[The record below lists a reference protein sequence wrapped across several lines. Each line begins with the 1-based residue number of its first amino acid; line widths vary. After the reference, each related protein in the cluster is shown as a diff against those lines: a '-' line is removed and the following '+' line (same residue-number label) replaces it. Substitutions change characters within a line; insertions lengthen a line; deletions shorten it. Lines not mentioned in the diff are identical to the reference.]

1 MKKRRFKDSP
11 DDVYNDLM
19 DAIIEDISNG
29 SVTLSDAIQNAID
42 DRLDAESVEELAEKY
57 LDGTE
62 LLDLFY
68 DSLVDDLT
76 SDIQLDFNTTQSV
89 NLDNGDTI
97 ECNIEGDEMTDFDFN
112 VSVTYDFDYTLEDN
126 LETFKNEY
134 QSYLDENKKKQVKY
148 HLFFFY

>member
-134 QSYLDENKKKQVKY
+134 QSYLDENK
-148 HLFFFY
+148 

>member
-29 SVTLSDAIQNAID
+29 SITLSNPIQNAID
-42 DRLDAESVEELAEKY
+42 YRLDAESVEELAEKY
-57 LDGTE
+57 LDCTE

-134 QSYLDENKKKQVKY
+134 QSYLDENK
-148 HLFFFY
+148 

>member
-19 DAIIEDISNG
+19 DAIMEDISNG

-89 NLDNGDTI
+89 DLDNGETI
-97 ECNIEGDEMTDFDFN
+97 ECNIEGDEMTDLDFN

-134 QSYLDENKKKQVKY
+134 QSYLDENE
-148 HLFFFY
+148 

>member
-1 MKKRRFKDSP
+1 MKKRIFKDSP

-134 QSYLDENKKKQVKY
+134 QSYLDENK
-148 HLFFFY
+148 

>member
-29 SVTLSDAIQNAID
+29 SITLSNAIQNAID
-42 DRLDAESVEELAEKY
+42 YRLDAESVEELAEKY
-57 LDGTE
+57 LDCTE

-134 QSYLDENKKKQVKY
+134 QSYLDENK
-148 HLFFFY
+148 

>member
-1 MKKRRFKDSP
+1 MKKRRFKDSS

-134 QSYLDENKKKQVKY
+134 QSYLDENK
-148 HLFFFY
+148 